1 MDTGLPTVGPGRWT
15 DTLEERASR
24 SMPPPVWSYVR
35 SGSYGGVSTAEA
47 IGAWAAVRFRTRVL
61 RGVDDA
67 DLGTTLLGDSFA
79 SPLAVAPTSMQRAM
93 HTGGEVAMSA
103 GAGAAGCLHVV
114 SSNSGTPFDRIG
126 GGPWWLQAYLPP
138 EREEFLPV
146 LEAAVAAGARA
157 VVLTVDTPFAGSK
170 NAAEAADWTGL
181 DTSWWRCNFTA
192 KGMHLARELT
202 PGDVTWLRERGG
214 VPVVVKGVLRGDD
227 AVRCVDAGAEAVYVS
242 NHGGR
247 QLDRSIST
255 VVALPEVVAAVG
267 EHAEVYV
274 DGGIRT
280 GLDALAALALGARA
294 VFLGRSTLYALTV
307 EGERGV
313 ERLLTDLAT
322 ELREALVLAG
332 CATPD
337 DARDLLAE

>member
-1 MDTGLPTVGPGRWT
+1 
-15 DTLEERASR
+15 
-24 SMPPPVWSYVR
+24 MPPPVWSYVQ

-47 IGAWAAVRFRTRVL
+47 VAAWSAVRFRTRVL

-67 DLGTTLLGDSFA
+67 DLGTRILGDSFA
-79 SPLAVAPTSMQRAM
+79 SPFAVAPTSMQRAM
-93 HTGGEVAMSA
+93 HPGGEVAMSA
-103 GAGAAGCLHVV
+103 GATAAGCLHVV
-114 SSNSGTPFDRIG
+114 SSNAGTPFDRIG

-138 EREEFLPV
+138 ERDEFLPV
-146 LEAAVAAGARA
+146 LEAAVSAGARA

-170 NAAEAADWTGL
+170 YAAEGADWTGL
-181 DTSWWRCNFTA
+181 DTSWWRCNFA
-192 KGMHLARELT
+192 DADGMHLARDLT
-202 PGDVTWLRERGG
+202 PDDVTWLRDRSG

-227 AVRCVDAGAEAVYVS
+227 AIRCVDAGAEAVYVS

-247 QLDRSIST
+247 QLDRSIT
-255 VVALPEVVAAVG
+255 TTVALPDVVAAVG

-294 VFLGRSTLYALTV
+294 VLLGRSSLYALTV
-307 EGERGV
+307 DGERGV

-332 CATPD
+332 CRVPG
-337 DARDLLAE
+337 DAPDLLSP